1 MEDASDQI
9 QDLIAVNQ
17 IIEMLNRTVD
27 MQSALDN
34 TLGRLLEVM
43 GMGTGWIFLRDPADQ
58 NLWAGRG
65 YVLAAHKNLPPAL
78 ALDNPEAWEK
88 GCDCEGFCDKG
99 KLVGAYNEVRCSRLV
114 ESTGERG
121 GLLVHASAPLRSGEE
136 VLGILNIAAAD
147 WSSFTPRLLAFL
159 THVGAHMGVALE
171 RARLYDLLRERRIN
185 EQRTLLSFSNQLLK
199 RLELDELLNYLAV
212 EVPRLLDAE
221 GCAIVLHN
229 PQPDGLPTVF
239 LHQWPEANIPAR
251 SAQDVL
257 AYWQAQAPCCLAS
270 APLVV
275 ESGELGW
282 LMLRSSEDKQLDDGE
297 TRLLQLLANQVALAI
312 EKSRLHQVE
321 LSRQRMEAELETGMR
336 LQRSL
341 LPRHLPDFPAWEFAA
356 FYQPAHSLGG
366 DFYDFFNLPGV
377 AQRLGMVIA
386 DVVDKGLPAA
396 LFMALCRS
404 IFRTSSISESS
415 PAEALQRANL
425 LIRRDSGSDDED
437 PHDMGYFVS
446 AVYAILDIG
455 SGSVIF
461 ANAGHNRPLCLR
473 SNGQVDELPCVGVV
487 LGVFDDISLEQSHVN
502 LAPGDS
508 LLFFTDGITE
518 AINEQGEL
526 FNTSR
531 LVHLLE
537 NSAGLGPQ
545 VILDRVVTAVF
556 DWLGPQPQSDD
567 LTLFILR
574 RKPAFSRAGR
584 DVGH

>member
-1 MEDASDQI
+1 MQEASDQI
-9 QDLIAVNQ
+9 QDLVALNQ
-17 IIEMLNRTVD
+17 IIETLNRTVD

-34 TLGRLLEVM
+34 TLARLLEVM
-43 GMGTGWIFLRDPADQ
+43 GMETGWIFLRDPASQ

-99 KLVGAYNEVRCSRLV
+99 KLVGAYNEVQCSRLV

-121 GLLVHASAPLRSGEE
+121 GLMVHASAPLRSGEE

-159 THVGAHMGVALE
+159 TNVGAHMGAALE
-171 RARLYDLLRERRIN
+171 RARLYNLLRERRID

-199 RLELDELLNYLAV
+199 RLELDELLNYLAL
-212 EVPRLLDAE
+212 EVPRLLEAE

-251 SAQDVL
+251 SAEDVL
-257 AYWQAQAPCCLAS
+257 TYWQAQTPCCLAT

-282 LMLRSSEDKQLDDGE
+282 LMLYSQEDKQLYDDE

-312 EKSRLHQVE
+312 EKSRLHQIE
-321 LSRQRMEAELETGMR
+321 LSRQRLEVELETGMR

-341 LPRHLPDFPAWEFAA
+341 LPRRLPDFPAWEFAA
-356 FYQPAHSLGG
+356 FYQPAQSLGG
-366 DFYDFFNLPGV
+366 DFYDFYNLPGV
-377 AQRLGMVIA
+377 GQRLGMVIA

-396 LFMALCRS
+396 LFMTLCRS
-404 IFRTSSISESS
+404 IFRTTAISESS

-425 LIRRDSGSDDED
+425 LIRRDSGNDDENPD
-437 PHDMGYFVS
+437 DTGYFVS
-446 AVYAILDIG
+446 AVYATLDIDTG
-455 SGSVIF
+455 RVIF

-473 SNGQVDELPCVGVV
+473 SNGQVNVLPSNGIV
-487 LGVFDDISLEQSHVN
+487 LGLFDDISLGQSQVT

-508 LLFFTDGITE
+508 LMFYTDGITE

-531 LVHLLE
+531 LVQLLE
-537 NSAGLGPQ
+537 DSAGLSPK

-574 RKPAFSRAGR
+574 RLPTNSFLKKA
-584 DVGH
+584 